1 MILKLKYI
9 LPVALALGLIVLL
22 NFGASTK
29 KPVGPNA
36 DKVAS
41 QPPMMGKQQVR
52 LLNFDSLLAA
62 TKVKL
67 PPETQASISLL
78 ENNISRSDIKEQ
90 QIADYESLGKLWR
103 QAKRNAIAAHYF
115 GLSGKLENSEKK
127 LNFAA
132 HLLSE
137 ELNSDEEWM
146 PSMRNWMEQEAIGY
160 YSASLA
166 INPLNDTVKMDL
178 ATVYMAANEPMK
190 GVEQLLDIVRRDS
203 TNVPANIM
211 LGKMAVQSGQL
222 DKAIERGNTVLS
234 VNPKS
239 VDAYLFMGE
248 AYKRQG
254 NKQKAV
260 ELFTEAKK
268 LMDNPA
274 FSKDI
279 DAYMATF

>member
-1 MILKLKYI
+1 MKLKYI

-103 QAKRNAIAAHYF
+103 QAKRNEIAAHYF

-146 PSMRNWMEQEAIGY
+146 PSMRNWMEQEAISY

-239 VDAYLFMGE
+239 VDACLFMGE

-254 NKQKAV
+254 NKQKAI

-279 DAYMATF
+279 DAYIATF